1 MSPVISWQISFR
13 DAICRSSV
21 ANWPPTIKVRPG
33 SGFYQFSCIL
43 GNMSCLC
50 IHLVTLFNLPC
61 KKKKFI
67 EFFFYVLKY
76 RFSIIPKWLFRWNY
90 PCNAAHLHFFSR
102 YFFAANFFLMLGGC
116 YCRLPARMFIW
127 LVVESIS
134 IWYVLY
140 FTWYASTKYGL
151 SLKAVFSIILFSHKF
166 YFQRSFSHP
175 FLDIQPWNFT

>member
-1 MSPVISWQISFR
+1 MTYIIISHIYEQWDRWGSLKAR
-13 DAICRSSV
+13 R
-21 ANWPPTIKVRPG
+21 G
-33 SGFYQFSCIL
+33 SGFDEIVCIFA
-43 GNMSCLC
+43 NMSCLC

-61 KKKKFI
+61 KKKFVM
-67 EFFFYVLKY
+67 EFFLYVVKY
-76 RFSIIPKWLFRWNY
+76 CFSIIPKCLFRWNN
-90 PCNAAHLHFFSR
+90 PCNAAHLHFFSW

-140 FTWYASTKYGL
+140 FTWYDSTKYGH

-166 YFQRSFSHP
+166 HFFRSFSQP